1 MTLPSL
7 MTMPGRPTT
16 VTCKVPW
23 GDYLV
28 TDRYGDDKPQQES
41 AMPAG
46 RPAQRGGSLRRHI
59 DVATEDGPIDDG
71 LVEEGPEPS
80 SADNLVAGD
89 VPEEDGVDQRVE
101 PAVWLTDGP
110 AEGAAEG
117 PGAGQTIPPGQT
129 IPGDQAGAA
138 GPMLADGPAAPDM
151 PLPGSAYPSPGPDV
165 PPPADGI
172 TVPAYQRQPPP
183 YPAQV
188 PPAAGPSV
196 ASRITAPFAALTR
209 PRPKKPA
216 RPRPVVPPPPSSR
229 ATVAPRPAPKRAD
242 QQTRRAQLVLSRI
255 EPWSVMKFSFMVSL
269 VGWVVLFVAVAAL
282 YYVLNKLGVFHSI
295 QSTITSVTSGKDST
309 GADTNGKWFS
319 ASRILG
325 YTMLVGAI
333 NVVLITA
340 LATVGAVIYNLV
352 TRLAGGIEVTL
363 KETD

>member
-1 MTLPSL
+1 
-7 MTMPGRPTT
+7 
-16 VTCKVPW
+16 
-23 GDYLV
+23 LV
-28 TDRYGDDKPQQES
+28 TDRYGDDEPRQES
-41 AMPAG
+41 GMSAAH
-46 RPAQRGGSLRRHI
+46 PAQRGGSFRRHI
-59 DVATEDGPIDDG
+59 DVSTEDGPIDDG
-71 LVEEGPEPS
+71 LVEANPGPS
-80 SADNLVAGD
+80 SGDNLVEGD

-101 PAVWLTDGP
+101 PTVWLTDGS
-110 AEGAAEG
+110 AEGAAGG
-117 PGAGQTIPPGQT
+117 PEPGQT
-129 IPGDQAGAA
+129 IPGDQAGAD
-138 GPMLADGPAAPDM
+138 GPVLADGPAAPDM
-151 PLPGSAYPSPGPDV
+151 PLPGNAYPSPGPDI
-165 PPPADGI
+165 PPPADRI
-172 TVPAYQRQPPP
+172 TAPPYQRQPPP

-188 PPAAGPSV
+188 PPAPTSSM

-216 RPRPVVPPPPSSR
+216 RPRPVVPPPPPSR
-229 ATVAPRPAPKRAD
+229 ATVAPRPAPRGAD

>member
-1 MTLPSL
+1 M
-7 MTMPGRPTT
+7 
-16 VTCKVPW
+16 
-23 GDYLV
+23 
-28 TDRYGDDKPQQES
+28 E
-41 AMPAG
+41 
-46 RPAQRGGSLRRHI
+46 
-59 DVATEDGPIDDG
+59 
-71 LVEEGPEPS
+71 
-80 SADNLVAGD
+80 GD

-101 PAVWLTDGP
+101 PAVWLTDGS
-110 AEGAAEG
+110 AEGAAEA
-117 PGAGQTIPPGQT
+117 PEPGQT
-129 IPGDQAGAA
+129 IPGDQAGAP

-151 PLPGSAYPSPGPDV
+151 PLPGSAYPSPGPDI

-172 TVPAYQRQPPP
+172 TVPAYQRQAPP

-188 PPAAGPSV
+188 PHAVTPSV
-196 ASRITAPFAALTR
+196 ASRITAPFAALTK

-216 RPRPVVPPPPSSR
+216 RPRPVVPPPPPSR
-229 ATVAPRPAPKRAD
+229 ATVAPRPAPRGAD
-242 QQTRRAQLVLSRI
+242 QQSRRAQLVLSRI

>member
-1 MTLPSL
+1 
-7 MTMPGRPTT
+7 
-16 VTCKVPW
+16 
-23 GDYLV
+23 LV
-28 TDRYGDDKPQQES
+28 TDRYGDDQPRQEFGR
-41 AMPAG
+41 PAG
-46 RPAQRGGSLRRHI
+46 HAAQRGGSFGRHI
-59 DVATEDGPIDDG
+59 DVSTEDGPIDDG
-71 LVEEGPEPS
+71 LVEDDPEPS
-80 SADNLVAGD
+80 SADNLVEGD
-89 VPEEDGVDQRVE
+89 VPEEDGVDQRAE

-110 AEGAAEG
+110 AEGAAEA
-117 PGAGQTIPPGQT
+117 PEPGQT
-129 IPGDQAGAA
+129 ISGDQAGAA

-151 PLPGSAYPSPGPDV
+151 PLPGHAYPSPGPDI

-172 TVPAYQRQPPP
+172 TVPAYQRQAPP

-188 PPAAGPSV
+188 PHAVTPSM
-196 ASRITAPFAALTR
+196 ASRITAPFAALTK

-216 RPRPVVPPPPSSR
+216 RPRPAVPRPPASR
-229 ATVAPRPAPKRAD
+229 ATTIAPRPAPKGAD
-242 QQTRRAQLVLSRI
+242 QQSRRAQLVLSRI

-309 GADTNGKWFS
+309 GADTSGKWFS

>member
-1 MTLPSL
+1 M
-7 MTMPGRPTT
+7 
-16 VTCKVPW
+16 
-23 GDYLV
+23 
-28 TDRYGDDKPQQES
+28 S
-41 AMPAG
+41 AHH
-46 RPAQRGGSLRRHI
+46 PAQRSESFRRHI
-59 DVATEDGPIDDG
+59 DVTTEDAPIDDG
-71 LVEEGPEPS
+71 LVEEHPEPS
-80 SADNLVAGD
+80 SRDNLVEGD

-101 PAVWLTDGP
+101 PAGWVTDGS
-110 AEGAAEG
+110 AEG
-117 PGAGQTIPPGQT
+117 PEPGQT
-129 IPGDQAGAA
+129 IPGDQAGAG
-138 GPMLADGPAAPDM
+138 GPVLADGPAAPDM
-151 PLPGSAYPSPGPDV
+151 PLPGNAYPSPNPAI

-172 TVPAYQRQPPP
+172 TVPPYQRQAPP

-188 PPAAGPSV
+188 PPAPTPSV
-196 ASRITAPFAALTR
+196 ASRITAPFAALSR

-216 RPRPVVPPPPSSR
+216 RPRPPAPQWPPSR
-229 ATVAPRPAPKRAD
+229 ATAAPRPAPRGAD

-255 EPWSVMKFSFMVSL
+255 EPWSVMKFSFMISL

-309 GADTNGKWFS
+309 GANSNGKWFS

-340 LATVGAVIYNLV
+340 LATVGAVVYNLV